1 MAKGYFLRVGDKT
14 TCGGEVL
21 SGHST
26 VFLRGA
32 ELPRE
37 GSLVSCGKN
46 PGMTYSIIS
55 GPGKIRVGGMPL
67 AGTLDSVSSCPCRAT
82 FISSIPDGYGKE
94 PASVTQR
101 KPEPIELSLFAPS
114 QADVPQQ
121 HAQSAKIKRR
131 EITLTI
137 GVFFDGTGNNADN
150 SADRQNACAGEHYGM
165 SDGDAEST
173 LSQCIRLKR
182 SHSGIAAGSYLGYYT
197 NVYWLNRL
205 YTTSFPNDDK
215 HGQIKIYIEGIGTE
229 SGKGDSAYGV
239 GTGRGNTGV
248 VRKTDKAVAALVVA
262 IKNHLDK
269 PSEYGIS
276 IVRELQFDIFGFSRG
291 AAAARHF
298 ANRVFEQ
305 DDAIV
310 AAIKA
315 GLGEVKFN
323 GTPGGKT
330 RFLGIFD
337 TVAGIGS
344 PVNGFNPH
352 SADTGEVNI
361 VLRPGVAEKV
371 FHITAQHEC
380 RFNFALN
387 SVKPAWPELVLPGA
401 HSDIGGGYNPDEHEA
416 CFLTRPQFE
425 TVLASVSDKETATYR
440 HAGAQFGIMTRYP
453 AIAPLLE
460 GNVIKLRAWHDDR
473 MPADR
478 YGMLQKRSGA
488 ALILERPT
496 RNDWSKVALRV
507 MIDAAQDA
515 GVVFN
520 PIDATVPDFALPEE
534 LNRMYKKAI
543 VMGRAVRNG
552 QSVSEF
558 TTAEITA
565 LAGKYLHCSA
575 NWNSVIRDSQGRIT
589 GAVKPAKLV
598 TFTNRPDERWQR
610 TIYDM
615 DGNRIWK

>member
-14 TCGGEVL
+14 TCGGEIL
-21 SGHST
+21 TGSPT
-26 VFLRGA
+26 VSWRGKKA
-32 ELPRE
+32 ALE
-37 GSLVSCGKN
+37 GSQVTCGKN
-46 PGMTYSIIS
+46 PGVMYCINGGTT
-55 GPGKIRVGGMPL
+55 KIRASGRPM
-67 AGTLDSVSSCPCRAT
+67 AGTLDSVSTCPCLAT
-82 FISSIPDGYGKE
+82 FIHSIPDGYDKE
-94 PASVTQR
+94 PGSIR
-101 KPEPIELSLFAPS
+101 PRPIAPIDISLFAPS

-121 HAQSAKIKRR
+121 YAQSAKRKPH

-150 SADRQNACAGEHYGM
+150 TTGSLAACSGEHFGM
-165 SDGDAEST
+165 NNADAQST
-173 LSQCIRLKR
+173 YFQCVELK
-182 SHSGIAAGSYLGYYT
+182 SGHRGISAGSHLGYFT
-197 NVYWLNRL
+197 NVYWLNTL
-205 YTTSFPNDDK
+205 YTTSFLNDVK
-215 HGQIKIYIEGIGTE
+215 QGQTKIYIEGIGTE
-229 SGKGDSAYGV
+229 SGKGDSAYGM
-239 GTGRGNTGV
+239 GTGRGDTGV
-248 VRKTDKAVAALVVA
+248 VRKTDKAVTALVAA
-262 IKNHLDK
+262 IKSHLDK
-269 PSEYGIS
+269 PSESGIS

-298 ANRVFEQ
+298 ANRVFDQ

-315 GLGEVKFN
+315 GLGKVKFN

-337 TVAGIGS
+337 TVAGIGT

-361 VLRPGVAEKV
+361 VLRPGVAENV

-387 SVKPAWPELVLPGA
+387 SVKPAWPELLLPGA

-425 TVLASVSDKETATYR
+425 SVPLSLPDKKTRTYQ
-440 HAGAQFGIMTRYP
+440 HAGAQLGIMAHYP
-453 AIAPLLE
+453 AIAPLLR
-460 GNVIKLRAWHDDR
+460 GNAIKLRAWHDDR

-478 YGMLQKRSGA
+478 YGTMQKRSGA

-496 RNDWSKVALRV
+496 RNDWSKVVLRV

-515 GVVFN
+515 GVVFE
-520 PIDATVPDFALPEE
+520 PIRSTNTELTLPPE
-534 LNRMYKKAI
+534 LNGFYEKAI
-543 VMGRAVRNG
+543 AMGRAARNG
-552 QSVSEF
+552 QPVSGF
-558 TTAEITA
+558 TSAEIAA

-575 NWNSVIRDSQGRIT
+575 HWNSVIRDSQGRIT

-598 TFTNRPDERWQR
+598 TFTNRPDEQWQR
-610 TIYDM
+610 TVYDM